1 MRLNNYVVREIQEYL
16 RSMNW
21 AQREYKGE
29 LLTTFLR
36 GVEYALMDKGIRL
49 SLKTAKTASYE
60 TEFYVTVEQ
69 YEMAVDCW
77 SPVKTIGTIRENSV
91 KWEAQHND

>member
-1 MRLNNYVVREIQEYL
+1 MRLNNYAVRETQEYL
-16 RSMNW
+16 SAMNW

-29 LLTTFLR
+29 LLAAFLR
-36 GVEYALMDKGIRL
+36 GVEYALMNDGIRL
-49 SLKTAKTASYE
+49 RLKTAKTASYE
-60 TEFYVTVEQ
+60 TEFYVIVEQ

-91 KWEAQHND
+91 KWEEQRND

>member
-29 LLTTFLR
+29 LLTAFLR
-36 GVEYALMDKGIRL
+36 GVEYALMDKSIRL
-49 SLKTAKTASYE
+49 SLKTAKTVSYE

-69 YEMAVDCW
+69 YEMEVDCW

-91 KWEAQHND
+91 KWEAQHHD